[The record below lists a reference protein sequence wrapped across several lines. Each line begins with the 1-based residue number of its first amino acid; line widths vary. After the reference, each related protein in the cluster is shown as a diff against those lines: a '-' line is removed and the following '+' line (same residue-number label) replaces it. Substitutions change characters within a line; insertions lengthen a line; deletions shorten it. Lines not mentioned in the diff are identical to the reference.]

1 MTTIY
6 LVRHA
11 ETIFN
16 QKNKLQGLINGELSE
31 KGLKQA
37 NLLRQKF
44 NSYDVDFCYCSPLL
58 RTMQTAFT
66 LVGDRCLILKDERL
80 IERNLGQL
88 EGKSRKLYDVEKYWN
103 YDLNSNYLGVE
114 KIQDLYQ
121 RCEEFLNDLL
131 KQHLDQKI
139 LIVSHSAV
147 IKCLY
152 YILNDENRRNV
163 KKIKVPNCYF
173 KEIVL

>member
-37 NLLRQKF
+37 NLLRQEF

-88 EGKSRKLYDVEKYWN
+88 EGKSRKLYDVKKYWD
-103 YDLNSNYLGVE
+103 YDLNSSDLGVE

-121 RCEEFLNDLL
+121 RCEEFLDDLL
-131 KQHLDQKI
+131 EQHLDRKI

-152 YILNDENRRNV
+152 YILNDENRSNV